1 MSALSGDDRCVS
13 ELPDDPAGMR
23 SASALLRLA
32 AESCRRISQ
41 DLLAGHGASRKTL
54 TPVVRQLDQ
63 VCQDLMALAG
73 HLNSLAEAVEQVDE
87 PPARGSRHF
96 PKPDAPS

>member
-1 MSALSGDDRCVS
+1 LA
-13 ELPDDPAGMR
+13 DDPAGMR

-41 DLLAGHGASRKTL
+41 DLLAGHGARPGTL

-73 HLNSLAEAVEQVDE
+73 HLNSLAQAVEQADE
-87 PPARGSRHF
+87 TPARGSSHF
-96 PKPDAPS
+96 PKPHGPS